1 MNVSEPSVRLF
12 RLWDTPAFSVG
23 DEEYAWID
31 VALWAMASGAW
42 ATFERQLAAGLACV
56 ARANAEHSGPSDQE
70 LDEAATAFR
79 YDRDLLAAAEVNDW
93 LEGCDL
99 SVEDWTAYLRRCLLR
114 ERWRETLDE
123 TLHRHPPSTAQ
134 LVAAA
139 YAEGVCSGAFE
150 TFANSGAARVALA
163 AASGH
168 PAVRLDESGEADT
181 LRLANAH
188 ACWLSLRPVADTRL
202 RLQRVVTLEAQF
214 KTAVEDLLARAP
226 LHEIVEQHQ
235 LQWQQIEL
243 DTLHF
248 ATEHAARE
256 AVLCVTV
263 DQLSLHDVAVLSRR
277 AAARRLFFADEL
289 DSDHRDHL
297 LGVEPGSVLGPW
309 PVNGHF
315 EVSAVVRRT
324 LPALSD
330 PRVADRARRRVIDT
344 ALQRATRDH
353 VTRHSRV

>member
-1 MNVSEPSVRLF
+1 VNVSESSARLF
-12 RLWDTPAFSVG
+12 SLWDTPAFSVG
-23 DEEYAWID
+23 DDEYAWID

-42 ATFERQLAAGLACV
+42 TTFERQLAVGLACV
-56 ARANAEHSGPSDQE
+56 ARADAEHSGPSDQE
-70 LDEAATAFR
+70 LDDAATAFR

-93 LEGCDL
+93 LERCDL
-99 SVEDWTAYLRRCLLR
+99 SVEDWTAYLRRGLLR
-114 ERWRETLDE
+114 ERWRDTLDD
-123 TLHRHPPSTAQ
+123 TLQRHPPSTTQ

-150 TFANSGAARVALA
+150 TFADSSAARVALA
-163 AASGH
+163 TASER
-168 PAVRLDESGEADT
+168 PAVRLGEPGEADT
-181 LRLANAH
+181 HRLATAH
-188 ACWLSLRPVADTRL
+188 ACWLSLRPATDTRV
-202 RLQRVVTLEAQF
+202 RLQRAVTLEAQF
-214 KTAVEDLLARAP
+214 DALVEDLLARTP
-226 LHEIVEQHQ
+226 LQEIVEQHQ

-248 ATEHAARE
+248 TTEHAARE

-263 DQLSLHDVAVLSRR
+263 DRLSLHDVAVLSRR
-277 AAARRLFFADEL
+277 AAARELFFADEL
-289 DSDHRDHL
+289 DADRRDHL
-297 LGVEPGSVLGPW
+297 LGVEPGRVLGPW
-309 PVNGHF
+309 PVNGHY

-353 VTRHSRV
+353 VTRRSRD